1 MIHASSPLFQ
11 GDLMNRSLRHLAFG
25 SVAILSLASAASAE
39 SISGSANGLNWTAT
53 SYIVGQT
60 STATAAAGG
69 DPRYVAPMPQY
80 SGVASLIMNYTGGSF
95 ICTGSLLPDRRTIV
109 TAAHCVNNTVA
120 KGTLL
125 STTAY
130 FYGGSDSDTAP
141 SSSPLA
147 TAVAVSNVFINSGY
161 TGQVIDQNDIAVL
174 RLDALAPA
182 FAASYALSNETDLSG
197 DGLNVAGYGQ
207 RSTIGGAFGANA
219 GTGRLRQG
227 DNRYDFRFGDSDF
240 GGFWNGFF
248 GSADNTHTWLSDFDN
263 GAAANDT
270 TCRVAGAFA
279 LGGAKYCNTGVGAD
293 EVGTAGGDSG
303 GPQFD
308 SFGRISSVTS
318 FGLTFGT
325 GFGDFR
331 AGLNSSWGEFSGYVP
346 IYLHKAFIEGLLVP
360 EPGTLS
366 LALLAGLGLMAS
378 RRRRQ
383 AAV

>member
-1 MIHASSPLFQ
+1 MK
-11 GDLMNRSLRHLAFG
+11 LRHLLLGAT
-25 SVAILSLASAASAE
+25 ASLALAATASAD

-53 SYIVGQT
+53 SHIVGQT
-60 STATAAAGG
+60 STATGAAGG
-69 DPRYVAPMPQY
+69 DPRYFAPMPQY
-80 SGVASLIMNYTGGSF
+80 SGVASLIMTYTTGSF

-109 TAAHCVNNTVA
+109 TAAHCVNNTAA

-130 FYGGSDSDTAP
+130 FYGGSNPDTVVPFNAA
-141 SSSPLA
+141 S
-147 TAVAVSNVFINSGY
+147 TAVAVSNVVINSAY

-174 RLDALAPA
+174 RLAANAPS
-182 FAASYALSNETDLSG
+182 FATSYALGSADSNLTG
-197 DGLNVAGYGQ
+197 DGFNVAGYGG
-207 RSTIGGAFGANA
+207 RSDTGGAIGANL

-227 DNRYDFRFGDSDF
+227 DNRYDFRLGDSDF

-248 GSADNTHTWLSDFDN
+248 GSADSSHSWLSDFDN
-263 GAAANDT
+263 GSATNDT
-270 TCRVAGAFA
+270 SCRVAVNG
-279 LGGAKYCNTGVGAD
+279 LGIAPSGKYCNTGVGAD

-308 SFGRISSVTS
+308 SFGYITSITS

-346 IYLHKAFIEGLLVP
+346 IYLHRGFIMSNMLVP

-366 LALLAGLGLMAS
+366 LALLAGLGLVAS

-383 AAV
+383 QTAA